1 MVEGGDEM
9 LLTKTE
15 RGLINLLLTKNDFLT
30 ANQLAE
36 MLEVSSKTIYRKIK
50 NINRATGKK
59 EIIIS
64 EKGRG
69 FKLNYK
75 AYIQAKLETTGD
87 IFGYTPSERREKIL
101 LQVLF
106 KSPKYL
112 NIANLYEGY
121 YVGYNS
127 IKNDFALLSQSID
140 KYQLILEKRQKEIRV
155 VGTEENIRIAINEVI
170 NNIDL
175 SSYDDLKT
183 EYSDLNKADVQFIVR
198 QMEIIERKL
207 MISIPYP
214 YDINIFSHLYI
225 LINRFRQGE
234 VEDFDEID
242 EPYPVTN
249 EKLHNIAIEAMEAIE
264 HYLKMDLPKRETF
277 NFLQYLISSRFNH
290 DIELVP
296 SKILPIVEE
305 MTDFYID
312 QVAAKIEMP
321 INKKQ
326 LKIELL
332 SHMKPMVNRMNHQI
346 NIKNNLL
353 SDIKLEYGKLFQII
367 KETARDVAETFQL
380 NTISDDEVGY
390 ITIYFAKHIE
400 QSPLV
405 KRIIIMCSSGIGTS
419 ELLKVKVQ
427 KAFPDVEIVDV
438 LSSTRFNN
446 TLQDYQNIDFIL
458 TTVHAEHEKEI
469 PSLLV
474 SAMFTEKDKM
484 MVKKLIETL

>member
-1 MVEGGDEM
+1 M

-15 RGLINLLLTKNDFLT
+15 RALINLFLTKNDFLT
-30 ANQLAE
+30 ANQLAL

-50 NINRATGKK
+50 NINSATDEK

-69 FKLNYK
+69 YKLNYK
-75 AYIQAKLETTGD
+75 AYIQAKLETTSD

-112 NIANLYEGY
+112 NIAKLYESY

-127 IKNDFALLSQSID
+127 IKNDFALLNQSIE
-140 KYQLILEKRQKEIRV
+140 KYHLALEKKQKEIRV

-170 NNIDL
+170 NNLDL

-183 EYSDLNKADVQFIVR
+183 EYSNLNNADVQFIVR
-198 QMEIIERKL
+198 QMEIIENKL

-234 VEDFDEID
+234 VEDFDETN
-242 EPYPVTN
+242 ETYLVTN
-249 EKLHNIAIEAMEAIE
+249 EKLHTIAVEAIE
-264 HYLKMDLPKRETF
+264 SIEQYLKMKLPKRETF

-290 DIELVP
+290 EIELISSNV
-296 SKILPIVEE
+296 LPIVEE
-305 MTDFYID
+305 MTDFYIN
-312 QVAAKIEMP
+312 QVAAKIDMP

-353 SDIKLEYGKLFQII
+353 SDIKLEYGQLFDII
-367 KETARDVAETFQL
+367 KETARDVAETFRL

-400 QSPLV
+400 ESPLV

-438 LSSTRFNN
+438 LSSTRFKNS
-446 TLQDYQNIDFIL
+446 LQDYQNIDFIL
-458 TTVHAEHEKEI
+458 TTINAESTKEI

-484 MVKKLIETL
+484 MVKKLMESL

>member
-1 MVEGGDEM
+1 M

-15 RGLINLLLTKNDFLT
+15 RALINLFLTKNDFLT

-36 MLEVSSKTIYRKIK
+36 ILDVSSKTVYRKIK
-50 NINRATGKK
+50 NINKTTGKK
-59 EIIIS
+59 DIVIS

-69 FKLNYK
+69 FKLDYK
-75 AYIQAKLETTGD
+75 AYIQAKLETTED
-87 IFGYTPSERREKIL
+87 IFGYTPTERREKIL
-101 LQVLF
+101 LQILF

-112 NIANLYEGY
+112 NIHNLYEGY

-127 IKNDFALLSQSID
+127 IKNDFALLNQSIE
-140 KYQLILEKRQKEIRV
+140 KYHLTIEKRQKEIRV
-155 VGTEENIRIAINEVI
+155 VGTEENIRTAINEVI
-170 NNIDL
+170 NNLDL

-183 EYSDLNKADVQFIVR
+183 EYSDLNKADVQFIVK
-198 QMEIIERKL
+198 QMEIIENKL
-207 MISIPYP
+207 AISIPYP

-234 VEDFDEID
+234 VEEFDESLEEYII
-242 EPYPVTN
+242 TN
-249 EKLHNIAIEAMEAIE
+249 EALHTIAVEAIEAIE
-264 HYLKMDLPKRETF
+264 QYLKMQLPKRETF

-290 DIELVP
+290 EIESIPNKV
-296 SKILPIVEE
+296 LPIVEE

-312 QVAAKIEMP
+312 QVAAKINVP

-326 LKIELL
+326 LKVELL

-353 SDIKLEYGKLFQII
+353 SDIKLEYGNLFEII
-367 KETARDVAETFQL
+367 KETAQDFAKTFKL
-380 NTISDDEVGY
+380 HTISDDEVGY
-390 ITIYFAKHIE
+390 ITIYFAKHME
-400 QSPLV
+400 QSPLI

-438 LSSTRFNN
+438 LSSTKFKNN
-446 TLQDYQNIDFIL
+446 LQDYRNIDFIL
-458 TTVHAEHEKEI
+458 TTINADSNEEI

-474 SAMFTEKDKM
+474 SAMFTEKDKL
-484 MVKKLIETL
+484 MVKKLMESL

>member
-1 MVEGGDEM
+1 M

-15 RGLINLLLTKNDFLT
+15 RALINLFLTKNDFLT
-30 ANQLAE
+30 ANQLAL
-36 MLEVSSKTIYRKIK
+36 MLEVSSKTVYRKIK
-50 NINRATGKK
+50 NINSATDEK

-69 FKLNYK
+69 YKLNYK
-75 AYIQAKLETTGD
+75 AYIQAKLETTSD

-112 NIANLYEGY
+112 NIAKLYEGY

-127 IKNDFALLSQSID
+127 IKNDFALLNQSIE
-140 KYQLILEKRQKEIRV
+140 KYHLALEKKQKEIRV

-170 NNIDL
+170 NNLDL

-183 EYSDLNKADVQFIVR
+183 EYSNLNNADVQFIVR
-198 QMEIIERKL
+198 QMEIIENKL

-234 VEDFDEID
+234 VEDFDETNEI
-242 EPYPVTN
+242 YLVTN
-249 EKLHNIAIEAMEAIE
+249 EKLHTIAVEAIE
-264 HYLKMDLPKRETF
+264 SIEQYLKMKLPKRETF

-290 DIELVP
+290 EIELISSNV
-296 SKILPIVEE
+296 LPIVEE
-305 MTDFYID
+305 MTDFYIN
-312 QVAAKIEMP
+312 QVAAKIDMP

-353 SDIKLEYGKLFQII
+353 SDIKLEYGQLFDII
-367 KETARDVAETFQL
+367 KETARDVAETFKL

-400 QSPLV
+400 ESPLV

-438 LSSTRFNN
+438 LSSTRFKNS
-446 TLQDYQNIDFIL
+446 LQDYQNIDFIL
-458 TTVHAEHEKEI
+458 TTINAESTKEI

-484 MVKKLIETL
+484 MVKKLMESL

>member
-1 MVEGGDEM
+1 M

-15 RGLINLLLTKNDFLT
+15 RALINLFLTKNDFLT
-30 ANQLAE
+30 ANQLAL
-36 MLEVSSKTIYRKIK
+36 MLEVSSKTVYRKIK
-50 NINRATGKK
+50 NINSATDEK

-69 FKLNYK
+69 YKLNYK
-75 AYIQAKLETTGD
+75 AYIQAKLETTSD

-112 NIANLYEGY
+112 NIAKLYEGY

-127 IKNDFALLSQSID
+127 IKNDFALLNQSIE
-140 KYQLILEKRQKEIRV
+140 KYHLALEKKQKEIRV

-170 NNIDL
+170 NNLDL

-183 EYSDLNKADVQFIVR
+183 EYSNLNNADVQFIVR
-198 QMEIIERKL
+198 QMEIIENKL

-234 VEDFDEID
+234 VEDFDATKEI
-242 EPYPVTN
+242 YLVTN
-249 EKLHNIAIEAMEAIE
+249 EKLHTIAVEAIE
-264 HYLKMDLPKRETF
+264 SIEQYLKMKLPKRETF

-290 DIELVP
+290 EIELISSNV
-296 SKILPIVEE
+296 LPIVEE
-305 MTDFYID
+305 MTDFYIN
-312 QVAAKIEMP
+312 QVAAKIDMP

-353 SDIKLEYGKLFQII
+353 SDIKLEYGQLFEII
-367 KETARDVAETFQL
+367 KETARDVAETFKL

-400 QSPLV
+400 ESPLV

-438 LSSTRFNN
+438 LSSTRFKNS
-446 TLQDYQNIDFIL
+446 LQDYQNIDFIL
-458 TTVHAEHEKEI
+458 TTINAESTKEI

-484 MVKKLIETL
+484 MVKKLMESL

>member
-1 MVEGGDEM
+1 M

-15 RGLINLLLTKNDFLT
+15 RALINLFLTKNDFLT
-30 ANQLAE
+30 ANQLAL

-50 NINRATGKK
+50 NINSATDEK

-69 FKLNYK
+69 YKLNYK
-75 AYIQAKLETTGD
+75 AYIQAKLETTSD

-112 NIANLYEGY
+112 NIAKLYEGY

-127 IKNDFALLSQSID
+127 IKNDFTLLNQSIE
-140 KYQLILEKRQKEIRV
+140 KYHLALEKKQKEIRV

-170 NNIDL
+170 NNLDL

-183 EYSDLNKADVQFIVR
+183 EYSNLNNADVQFIVR
-198 QMEIIERKL
+198 QMEIIENKL

-234 VEDFDEID
+234 VEDFDETN
-242 EPYPVTN
+242 ETYLVTN
-249 EKLHNIAIEAMEAIE
+249 EKLHTIAVEAIE
-264 HYLKMDLPKRETF
+264 SIEQYLKMKLPKRETF

-290 DIELVP
+290 EIELISSNV
-296 SKILPIVEE
+296 LPIVEE
-305 MTDFYID
+305 MTDFYIN
-312 QVAAKIEMP
+312 QVAAKIDMP

-353 SDIKLEYGKLFQII
+353 SDIKLEYGQLFEII
-367 KETARDVAETFQL
+367 KETARDVAETFKL

-400 QSPLV
+400 ESPLV

-438 LSSTRFNN
+438 LSSTRFKNS
-446 TLQDYQNIDFIL
+446 LQDYQNIDFIL
-458 TTVHAEHEKEI
+458 TTINAESTKEI

-484 MVKKLIETL
+484 MVKKLMESL

>member
-1 MVEGGDEM
+1 M

-15 RGLINLLLTKNDFLT
+15 RALINLFLTKNDFLT
-30 ANQLAE
+30 ANQLAL

-50 NINRATGKK
+50 NINSATDEK

-69 FKLNYK
+69 YKLNYK
-75 AYIQAKLETTGD
+75 AYIQAKLETTSD

-112 NIANLYEGY
+112 NIAKLYEGY

-127 IKNDFALLSQSID
+127 IKNDFALLNQSIE
-140 KYQLILEKRQKEIRV
+140 KYHLALEKKQKEIRA

-170 NNIDL
+170 NNLDL

-183 EYSDLNKADVQFIVR
+183 EYSNLNNADVQFIVR
-198 QMEIIERKL
+198 QMEIIENKL

-234 VEDFDEID
+234 VEDFDETN
-242 EPYPVTN
+242 ETYLVTN
-249 EKLHNIAIEAMEAIE
+249 EKLHTIAVEAIE
-264 HYLKMDLPKRETF
+264 SIEQYLKMKLPKRETF

-290 DIELVP
+290 EIELISSNV
-296 SKILPIVEE
+296 LPIVEE
-305 MTDFYID
+305 MTDFYIN
-312 QVAAKIEMP
+312 QVASKIDMP

-353 SDIKLEYGKLFQII
+353 SDIKLEYGQLFDII
-367 KETARDVAETFQL
+367 KETARDVAETFRL

-400 QSPLV
+400 ESPLV

-438 LSSTRFNN
+438 LSSTRFKNS
-446 TLQDYQNIDFIL
+446 LQYYQNIDFIL
-458 TTVHAEHEKEI
+458 TTINAESTKEI

-484 MVKKLIETL
+484 MVKKLMESL

>member
-1 MVEGGDEM
+1 M

-15 RGLINLLLTKNDFLT
+15 RALINLFLTKNDFLT

-36 MLEVSSKTIYRKIK
+36 ILDVSSKTVYRKIK
-50 NINRATGKK
+50 NINKTTGKK
-59 EIIIS
+59 DIVIS

-69 FKLNYK
+69 FKLDYK
-75 AYIQAKLETTGD
+75 AYIQAKLETTED
-87 IFGYTPSERREKIL
+87 IFGYTPTERREKIL
-101 LQVLF
+101 LQILF

-112 NIANLYEGY
+112 NIHNLYEGY

-127 IKNDFALLSQSID
+127 IKNDFALLNQSIE
-140 KYQLILEKRQKEIRV
+140 KYHLTIEKRQKEIRV
-155 VGTEENIRIAINEVI
+155 VGTEENIRTAINEVI
-170 NNIDL
+170 NNLDL

-183 EYSDLNKADVQFIVR
+183 EYSDLNKADVQFIVK
-198 QMEIIERKL
+198 QMEIIENKL
-207 MISIPYP
+207 AISIPYP

-234 VEDFDEID
+234 VEEFDESLEEYII
-242 EPYPVTN
+242 TN
-249 EKLHNIAIEAMEAIE
+249 EALHTIAVEAIEAIE
-264 HYLKMDLPKRETF
+264 QYLKMQLPKRETF

-290 DIELVP
+290 EIESIPNKV
-296 SKILPIVEE
+296 LPIVEE

-312 QVAAKIEMP
+312 QVAAKINVP

-326 LKIELL
+326 LKVELL

-353 SDIKLEYGKLFQII
+353 SDIKLEYGNLFEII
-367 KETARDVAETFQL
+367 KETAQDVAKTFKL
-380 NTISDDEVGY
+380 HTISDDEVGY
-390 ITIYFAKHIE
+390 ITIYFAKHME
-400 QSPLV
+400 QSPLI

-438 LSSTRFNN
+438 LSSTKFKNN
-446 TLQDYQNIDFIL
+446 LQDYRNIDFIL
-458 TTVHAEHEKEI
+458 TTINADSNKEV

-474 SAMFTEKDKM
+474 SAMFTEKDKL
-484 MVKKLIETL
+484 MVKKLMESL

>member
-1 MVEGGDEM
+1 M

-15 RGLINLLLTKNDFLT
+15 RALINLFLTKNDFLT

-36 MLEVSSKTIYRKIK
+36 ILDVSSKTIYRKIK
-50 NINRATGKK
+50 NINKTTGKK
-59 EIIIS
+59 DIVIS

-69 FKLNYK
+69 FKLDYK
-75 AYIQAKLETTGD
+75 AYIQAKLETTED
-87 IFGYTPSERREKIL
+87 IFGYTPTERREKIL
-101 LQVLF
+101 LQILF

-112 NIANLYEGY
+112 NIHNLYEGY

-127 IKNDFALLSQSID
+127 IKNDFALLN
-140 KYQLILEKRQKEIRV
+140 QLIEKYHLTIEKRQKEIRV
-155 VGTEENIRIAINEVI
+155 VGTEENIRTAINEVI
-170 NNIDL
+170 NNLDL

-183 EYSDLNKADVQFIVR
+183 EYSDLNKADVQFIVK
-198 QMEIIERKL
+198 QMEIIENKL
-207 MISIPYP
+207 AISIPYP

-234 VEDFDEID
+234 VEEFDELND
-242 EPYPVTN
+242 EYVITN
-249 EKLHNIAIEAMEAIE
+249 EALHTIAVEAIEAIE
-264 HYLKMDLPKRETF
+264 QYLKMQLPKRETF

-290 DIELVP
+290 EIESIPNKV
-296 SKILPIVEE
+296 LPIVEE
-305 MTDFYID
+305 MTDFYIN
-312 QVAAKIEMP
+312 QVAAKINVP

-326 LKIELL
+326 LKVELL

-353 SDIKLEYGKLFQII
+353 SDIKLEYGNLFEII
-367 KETARDVAETFQL
+367 KETAQDVAKTFKL
-380 NTISDDEVGY
+380 HTISDDEVGY
-390 ITIYFAKHIE
+390 ITIYFAKHME
-400 QSPLV
+400 QSPLI

-438 LSSTRFNN
+438 LSSTKFKNN
-446 TLQDYQNIDFIL
+446 LQDYRNIDFIL
-458 TTVHAEHEKEI
+458 TTINADSNEEI

-474 SAMFTEKDKM
+474 SAMFTEKDKL
-484 MVKKLIETL
+484 MVKKLMESL

>member
-1 MVEGGDEM
+1 M

-15 RGLINLLLTKNDFLT
+15 RALINLFLTKNDFLT
-30 ANQLAE
+30 ANQLAL

-50 NINRATGKK
+50 NINSATDEK

-69 FKLNYK
+69 YKLNYK
-75 AYIQAKLETTGD
+75 AYIQAKLETTSD

-112 NIANLYEGY
+112 NIAKLYEGY

-127 IKNDFALLSQSID
+127 IKNDFALLNQSIE
-140 KYQLILEKRQKEIRV
+140 KYHLALEKKQKEIRV

-170 NNIDL
+170 NNLDL

-183 EYSDLNKADVQFIVR
+183 EYSNLNNADVQFIVR
-198 QMEIIERKL
+198 QMEIIENKL

-234 VEDFDEID
+234 VEDFDETNEI
-242 EPYPVTN
+242 YLVTN
-249 EKLHNIAIEAMEAIE
+249 EKLHTIAVEAIE
-264 HYLKMDLPKRETF
+264 SIEQYLKMKLPKRETF

-290 DIELVP
+290 EIELISSNV
-296 SKILPIVEE
+296 LPIVEE
-305 MTDFYID
+305 MTDFYIN
-312 QVAAKIEMP
+312 QVAAKIDMP

-353 SDIKLEYGKLFQII
+353 SDIKLEYGQLFDII
-367 KETARDVAETFQL
+367 KETARDVAETFKL

-400 QSPLV
+400 ESPLV

-438 LSSTRFNN
+438 LSSTRFKNS
-446 TLQDYQNIDFIL
+446 LQDYQNIDFIL
-458 TTVHAEHEKEI
+458 TTINAESTKEI

-474 SAMFTEKDKM
+474 SAMFTKKDKM
-484 MVKKLIETL
+484 MVKKLMESL

>member
-1 MVEGGDEM
+1 M

-15 RGLINLLLTKNDFLT
+15 RALINLFLTKNDFLT

-36 MLEVSSKTIYRKIK
+36 ILDVSSKTIYRKIK
-50 NINRATGKK
+50 NINKTTGKK
-59 EIIIS
+59 DIVIS

-69 FKLNYK
+69 FKLDYK
-75 AYIQAKLETTGD
+75 AYIQAKLETTED
-87 IFGYTPSERREKIL
+87 IFGYTPTERREKIL
-101 LQVLF
+101 LQILF

-112 NIANLYEGY
+112 NIHNLYEGY

-127 IKNDFALLSQSID
+127 IKNDFALLNQSIE
-140 KYQLILEKRQKEIRV
+140 KYHLTIEKRQKEIRV
-155 VGTEENIRIAINEVI
+155 VGTEENIRTAINEVI
-170 NNIDL
+170 NNLDL

-183 EYSDLNKADVQFIVR
+183 EYSDLNKADVQFIVK
-198 QMEIIERKL
+198 QMEIIENKL
-207 MISIPYP
+207 AISIPYP

-234 VEDFDEID
+234 VEGFDELND
-242 EPYPVTN
+242 EYVITN
-249 EKLHNIAIEAMEAIE
+249 EALHTIAVEAIEAIE
-264 HYLKMDLPKRETF
+264 QYLKMQLPKRETF

-290 DIELVP
+290 EIESIPNKV
-296 SKILPIVEE
+296 LPIVEE
-305 MTDFYID
+305 MTDFYIN
-312 QVAAKIEMP
+312 QVAAKINVP

-326 LKIELL
+326 LKVELL

-353 SDIKLEYGKLFQII
+353 SDIKLEYGNLFEII
-367 KETARDVAETFQL
+367 KETAQDVAKTFKL
-380 NTISDDEVGY
+380 HTISDDEVGY
-390 ITIYFAKHIE
+390 ITIYFAKHME
-400 QSPLV
+400 QSPLI

-438 LSSTRFNN
+438 LSSTKFKNN
-446 TLQDYQNIDFIL
+446 LQDYRNIDFIL
-458 TTVHAEHEKEI
+458 TTINADSNEEI

-474 SAMFTEKDKM
+474 SAMFTEKDKL
-484 MVKKLIETL
+484 MVKKLMESL

>member
-1 MVEGGDEM
+1 M

-15 RGLINLLLTKNDFLT
+15 RALINLFLTKNDFLT
-30 ANQLAE
+30 ANQLAL

-50 NINRATGKK
+50 NINSATDEK

-69 FKLNYK
+69 YKLNYK
-75 AYIQAKLETTGD
+75 AYIQAKLETTSD

-112 NIANLYEGY
+112 NIAKLYEGY

-127 IKNDFALLSQSID
+127 IKNDFALLNQSIE
-140 KYQLILEKRQKEIRV
+140 KYHLALEKKQKEIRV

-170 NNIDL
+170 NNLDL

-183 EYSDLNKADVQFIVR
+183 EYSNLNNADVQFIVR
-198 QMEIIERKL
+198 QMEIIENKL

-234 VEDFDEID
+234 VEDFDETNEI
-242 EPYPVTN
+242 YLVTN
-249 EKLHNIAIEAMEAIE
+249 EKLHTIAVEAIE
-264 HYLKMDLPKRETF
+264 SIEQYLKMKLPKRETF

-290 DIELVP
+290 EIELISSNVF
-296 SKILPIVEE
+296 PIVEE
-305 MTDFYID
+305 MTDFYIN
-312 QVAAKIEMP
+312 QVAAKIDMP

-353 SDIKLEYGKLFQII
+353 SDIKLEYGQLFDII
-367 KETARDVAETFQL
+367 KETARDVAETFKL

-400 QSPLV
+400 ESPLV

-438 LSSTRFNN
+438 LSSTRFKNS
-446 TLQDYQNIDFIL
+446 LQDYQNIDFIL
-458 TTVHAEHEKEI
+458 TTINAESTKEI

-484 MVKKLIETL
+484 MVKKLMESL

>member
-1 MVEGGDEM
+1 M

-15 RGLINLLLTKNDFLT
+15 RALINLFLTKNDFLT
-30 ANQLAE
+30 ANQLAL

-50 NINRATGKK
+50 NINSATDEK

-69 FKLNYK
+69 YKLNYK
-75 AYIQAKLETTGD
+75 AYIQAKLETTSD

-101 LQVLF
+101 LQILF

-112 NIANLYEGY
+112 NIAKLYEGY

-127 IKNDFALLSQSID
+127 IKNDFALLNQSIE
-140 KYQLILEKRQKEIRV
+140 KYHLALEKKQKEIRV

-170 NNIDL
+170 NNLDL

-183 EYSDLNKADVQFIVR
+183 EYSNLNNADVQFIVR
-198 QMEIIERKL
+198 QMEIIENKL

-234 VEDFDEID
+234 VEDFDETNEI
-242 EPYPVTN
+242 YLVTN
-249 EKLHNIAIEAMEAIE
+249 EKLHTIAVEAIE
-264 HYLKMDLPKRETF
+264 SIEQYLKMKLPKRETF

-290 DIELVP
+290 EIELISSNV
-296 SKILPIVEE
+296 LPIVEE
-305 MTDFYID
+305 MTDFYIN
-312 QVAAKIEMP
+312 QVAAKIDMP

-353 SDIKLEYGKLFQII
+353 SDIKLEYGQLFDII
-367 KETARDVAETFQL
+367 KETARDVAETFKL

-400 QSPLV
+400 ESPLV

-438 LSSTRFNN
+438 LSSTRFKNS
-446 TLQDYQNIDFIL
+446 LQDYQNIDFIL
-458 TTVHAEHEKEI
+458 TTINAESTKEI

-484 MVKKLIETL
+484 MVKKLMESL

>member
-1 MVEGGDEM
+1 M

-15 RGLINLLLTKNDFLT
+15 RALINLFLTKNDFLT

-36 MLEVSSKTIYRKIK
+36 ILDVSSKTIYRRIK
-50 NINRATGKK
+50 NINNATGKK
-59 EIIIS
+59 DILIS

-69 FKLNYK
+69 FKLDYK
-75 AYIQAKLETTGD
+75 AYIQAKLETSED
-87 IFGYTPSERREKIL
+87 IFGYTPTERREKIL
-101 LQVLF
+101 LQILF

-112 NIANLYEGY
+112 NIHHLYEGY

-127 IKNDFALLSQSID
+127 IKNDFALLNQSIT
-140 KYQLILEKRQKEIRV
+140 KYHLTIEKKQKEIRV

-170 NNIDL
+170 NNLDL
-175 SSYDDLKT
+175 SSSSYDDLKT
-183 EYSDLNKADVQFIVR
+183 DYSDLNKADVQFIVQ
-198 QMEIIERKL
+198 QMEIIENKL
-207 MISIPYP
+207 AISIPYP

-234 VEDFDEID
+234 VEEFGESSESETYVI
-242 EPYPVTN
+242 TN
-249 EKLHNIAIEAMEAIE
+249 ETLHVIAVEAIEAIE
-264 HYLKMDLPKRETF
+264 KYLKMKLPERETF

-290 DIELVP
+290 EIELFPNNV
-296 SKILPIVEE
+296 LPIVEE
-305 MTDFYID
+305 MTDFYINE
-312 QVAAKIEMP
+312 VAAKINIP

-353 SDIKLEYGKLFQII
+353 SDIKLEYGNLFEII
-367 KETARDVAETFQL
+367 KDTARDVAKTFNLQ
-380 NTISDDEVGY
+380 TISDDEIGY
-390 ITIYFAKHIE
+390 ITIYFAKHME
-400 QSPLV
+400 QSPLI
-405 KRIIIMCSSGIGTS
+405 KRILIMCSSGIGTS

-438 LSSTRFNN
+438 LSSTRFKNN
-446 TLQDYQNIDFIL
+446 IQDYRNIDFIL
-458 TTVHAEHEKEI
+458 TTIKTDNNEEI

-474 SAMFTEKDKM
+474 SAMFTEKDKL
-484 MVKKLIETL
+484 MVKKLMESL

>member
-1 MVEGGDEM
+1 M

-15 RGLINLLLTKNDFLT
+15 RALINLFLTKNDFLT
-30 ANQLAE
+30 ANQLAL
-36 MLEVSSKTIYRKIK
+36 MLEVSSKTVYRKIK
-50 NINRATGKK
+50 NINSATDEK

-69 FKLNYK
+69 YKLNYK
-75 AYIQAKLETTGD
+75 AYIQAKLETTSD

-112 NIANLYEGY
+112 NIAKLYEGY

-127 IKNDFALLSQSID
+127 IKNDFALLNQSIE
-140 KYQLILEKRQKEIRV
+140 KYHLALEKKQKEIRV

-170 NNIDL
+170 NNLDL

-183 EYSDLNKADVQFIVR
+183 EYSNLNNADVQFIVR
-198 QMEIIERKL
+198 QMEIIENKL

-234 VEDFDEID
+234 VEDFDETD
-242 EPYPVTN
+242 EIYLVTN
-249 EKLHNIAIEAMEAIE
+249 EKLHTIAVEAIE
-264 HYLKMDLPKRETF
+264 SIEQYLKMKLPKRETF

-290 DIELVP
+290 EIELISSNV
-296 SKILPIVEE
+296 LPIVEE
-305 MTDFYID
+305 MTDFYIN
-312 QVAAKIEMP
+312 QVAAKIDMP

-353 SDIKLEYGKLFQII
+353 SDIKLEYGQLFEII
-367 KETARDVAETFQL
+367 KETARDVAETFKL

-400 QSPLV
+400 ESPLV

-438 LSSTRFNN
+438 LSSTRFKNS
-446 TLQDYQNIDFIL
+446 LQDYQNIDFIL
-458 TTVHAEHEKEI
+458 TTINSESTKEI

-484 MVKKLIETL
+484 MVKKMMESL

>member
-1 MVEGGDEM
+1 M

-15 RGLINLLLTKNDFLT
+15 RALINLFLKKNDFLT
-30 ANQLAE
+30 ANQLAL
-36 MLEVSSKTIYRKIK
+36 MLEVSSKTVYRKIK
-50 NINRATGKK
+50 NINSATDEK

-69 FKLNYK
+69 YKLNYK
-75 AYIQAKLETTGD
+75 AYIQAKLETTSD

-112 NIANLYEGY
+112 NIAKLYEGY

-127 IKNDFALLSQSID
+127 IKNDFALLNQSIE
-140 KYQLILEKRQKEIRV
+140 KYHLALEKKQKEIRV

-170 NNIDL
+170 NNLDL

-183 EYSDLNKADVQFIVR
+183 EYSNLNNADVQFIVR
-198 QMEIIERKL
+198 QMEIIENKL

-234 VEDFDEID
+234 VEDFDETKEI
-242 EPYPVTN
+242 YLVTN
-249 EKLHNIAIEAMEAIE
+249 EKLHTIAVEAIE
-264 HYLKMDLPKRETF
+264 SIEQYLKMKLPKRETF

-290 DIELVP
+290 EIELISSNV
-296 SKILPIVEE
+296 LPIVEE
-305 MTDFYID
+305 MTDFYIN
-312 QVAAKIEMP
+312 QVAAKIDMP

-353 SDIKLEYGKLFQII
+353 SDIKLEYGQLFEII
-367 KETARDVAETFQL
+367 KETARDVAETFKL

-400 QSPLV
+400 ESPLV

-438 LSSTRFNN
+438 LSSTKFKNS
-446 TLQDYQNIDFIL
+446 LQDYQNIDFIL
-458 TTVHAEHEKEI
+458 TTINAESTKEI

-484 MVKKLIETL
+484 MVKKLMESL

>member
-1 MVEGGDEM
+1 M

-15 RGLINLLLTKNDFLT
+15 RALINLFLTKNDFLT
-30 ANQLAE
+30 VNQLAL

-50 NINRATGKK
+50 NINSATDEK

-69 FKLNYK
+69 YKLNYK
-75 AYIQAKLETTGD
+75 AYIQAKLETTSD

-112 NIANLYEGY
+112 NIAKLYEGY

-127 IKNDFALLSQSID
+127 IKNDFALLNQSIE
-140 KYQLILEKRQKEIRV
+140 KYHLALEKKQKEIRV

-170 NNIDL
+170 NNLDL

-183 EYSDLNKADVQFIVR
+183 EYSNLNNADVQFIVR
-198 QMEIIERKL
+198 QMEIIENKL

-234 VEDFDEID
+234 VEDFDETNEI
-242 EPYPVTN
+242 YLMTN
-249 EKLHNIAIEAMEAIE
+249 EKLHTIAVEAIE
-264 HYLKMDLPKRETF
+264 SIEQYLKMKLPKRETF

-290 DIELVP
+290 EIELISSNV
-296 SKILPIVEE
+296 LPIVEE
-305 MTDFYID
+305 MTDFYIN
-312 QVAAKIEMP
+312 QVASKIDMP

-332 SHMKPMVNRMNHQI
+332 SHMKPMVNRMKHQI

-353 SDIKLEYGKLFQII
+353 SDIKLEYGQLFEII
-367 KETARDVAETFQL
+367 KETARDVAETFKL

-400 QSPLV
+400 ESPLV

-438 LSSTRFNN
+438 LSSTRFKNS
-446 TLQDYQNIDFIL
+446 LQDYQNIDFIL
-458 TTVHAEHEKEI
+458 TTINAESTKEI

-484 MVKKLIETL
+484 MVKKLMESL

>member
-1 MVEGGDEM
+1 M

-15 RGLINLLLTKNDFLT
+15 RALINLFLTKNDFLT
-30 ANQLAE
+30 ANQLAL

-50 NINRATGKK
+50 NINSATDEK

-69 FKLNYK
+69 YKLNYK
-75 AYIQAKLETTGD
+75 AYIQAKLETTSD

-112 NIANLYEGY
+112 NIAKLYEGY

-127 IKNDFALLSQSID
+127 IKNDFTLLNQSIE
-140 KYQLILEKRQKEIRV
+140 KYHLALEKKQKEIRV

-170 NNIDL
+170 NNLDL

-183 EYSDLNKADVQFIVR
+183 EYSNLNNADVQFIVR
-198 QMEIIERKL
+198 QMEIIENKL

-234 VEDFDEID
+234 VEDFDETN
-242 EPYPVTN
+242 ETYLVTN
-249 EKLHNIAIEAMEAIE
+249 EKLHTIAVEAIE
-264 HYLKMDLPKRETF
+264 SIEQYLKMKLPKRETF

-290 DIELVP
+290 EIELISSNV
-296 SKILPIVEE
+296 LPIVEE
-305 MTDFYID
+305 MTDFYIN
-312 QVAAKIEMP
+312 QVASKIDMP

-353 SDIKLEYGKLFQII
+353 SDIKLEYGQLFDII
-367 KETARDVAETFQL
+367 KETARDVAETFKL

-400 QSPLV
+400 ESPLV

-438 LSSTRFNN
+438 LSSTRFKNS
-446 TLQDYQNIDFIL
+446 LQDYQNIDFIL
-458 TTVHAEHEKEI
+458 TTINAESTKEI

-484 MVKKLIETL
+484 MVKKLMESL

>member
-1 MVEGGDEM
+1 M

-15 RGLINLLLTKNDFLT
+15 RALINLFLTKNDFLT
-30 ANQLAE
+30 ANQLAL

-50 NINRATGKK
+50 NINSATDEK

-69 FKLNYK
+69 YKLNYK
-75 AYIQAKLETTGD
+75 AYIQAKLETTSD

-112 NIANLYEGY
+112 NIAKLYESY

-127 IKNDFALLSQSID
+127 IKNDFALLNQSIE
-140 KYQLILEKRQKEIRV
+140 KYHLALEKKQKEIRV

-170 NNIDL
+170 NNLDL

-183 EYSDLNKADVQFIVR
+183 EYSNLNNADVQFIVR
-198 QMEIIERKL
+198 QMEIIENKL

-234 VEDFDEID
+234 VEDFDETN
-242 EPYPVTN
+242 ETYLVTN
-249 EKLHNIAIEAMEAIE
+249 EKLHTIAVEAIE
-264 HYLKMDLPKRETF
+264 SIEQYLKMKLPKRETF

-290 DIELVP
+290 EIELISSNV
-296 SKILPIVEE
+296 LPIVEE
-305 MTDFYID
+305 MTDFYIN
-312 QVAAKIEMP
+312 QVAAKIDMP

-346 NIKNNLL
+346 KIKNNLL
-353 SDIKLEYGKLFQII
+353 SDIKLEYGQLFDII
-367 KETARDVAETFQL
+367 KETARDVAETFKL

-400 QSPLV
+400 ESPLV

-438 LSSTRFNN
+438 LSSTRFKNS
-446 TLQDYQNIDFIL
+446 LQDYQNIDFIL
-458 TTVHAEHEKEI
+458 TTINAESTKEI

-484 MVKKLIETL
+484 MVKKLMESL

>member
-1 MVEGGDEM
+1 M

-15 RGLINLLLTKNDFLT
+15 RALINLFLTKNDFLT
-30 ANQLAE
+30 ANQLAL
-36 MLEVSSKTIYRKIK
+36 MLEVSSKTVYRKIK
-50 NINRATGKK
+50 NINSATDEK

-69 FKLNYK
+69 YKLNYK
-75 AYIQAKLETTGD
+75 AYIQAKLETTSD

-112 NIANLYEGY
+112 NIAKLYEGY

-127 IKNDFALLSQSID
+127 IKNDFALLNQSIE
-140 KYQLILEKRQKEIRV
+140 KYHLALEKKQKEIRV

-170 NNIDL
+170 NNLDL

-183 EYSDLNKADVQFIVR
+183 EYSNLNNADVQFIVR
-198 QMEIIERKL
+198 QMEIIENKL

-234 VEDFDEID
+234 VEDFDETKEI
-242 EPYPVTN
+242 YLVTN
-249 EKLHNIAIEAMEAIE
+249 EKLHTIAVEAIE
-264 HYLKMDLPKRETF
+264 SIEQYLKMKLPKRETF

-290 DIELVP
+290 EIELISSNV
-296 SKILPIVEE
+296 LPIVEE
-305 MTDFYID
+305 MTDFYIN
-312 QVAAKIEMP
+312 QVAAKIDMP

-353 SDIKLEYGKLFQII
+353 SDIKLEYGQLFEII
-367 KETARDVAETFQL
+367 KETARDVAETFKL

-400 QSPLV
+400 ESPLV

-438 LSSTRFNN
+438 LSSTRFKNS
-446 TLQDYQNIDFIL
+446 LQDYQNIDFIL
-458 TTVHAEHEKEI
+458 TTINAESTKEI

-484 MVKKLIETL
+484 MVKKLMESL

>member
-1 MVEGGDEM
+1 M

-15 RGLINLLLTKNDFLT
+15 RALINLFLTKNDFLT
-30 ANQLAE
+30 ANQLAL
-36 MLEVSSKTIYRKIK
+36 MLEVSSKTVYRKIK
-50 NINRATGKK
+50 NINSATDEK

-69 FKLNYK
+69 YKLNYK
-75 AYIQAKLETTGD
+75 AYIQAKLETTSD

-112 NIANLYEGY
+112 NIAKLYEGY

-127 IKNDFALLSQSID
+127 IKNDFALLNQSIE
-140 KYQLILEKRQKEIRV
+140 KYHLALEKKQKEIRV

-170 NNIDL
+170 NNLDL

-183 EYSDLNKADVQFIVR
+183 EYSNLNNADVQFIVR
-198 QMEIIERKL
+198 QMEIIENKL

-234 VEDFDEID
+234 VEDFDETKEI
-242 EPYPVTN
+242 YLVTN
-249 EKLHNIAIEAMEAIE
+249 EKLHTIAVEAIE
-264 HYLKMDLPKRETF
+264 SIEQYLKMKLPKRETF

-290 DIELVP
+290 EIELISSNV
-296 SKILPIVEE
+296 LPIVEE
-305 MTDFYID
+305 MTDFYIN
-312 QVAAKIEMP
+312 QVAAKIDMP

-353 SDIKLEYGKLFQII
+353 SDIKLEYGQLFEII
-367 KETARDVAETFQL
+367 KETARDVAKTFKL

-400 QSPLV
+400 ESPLV

-438 LSSTRFNN
+438 LSSTRFKNS
-446 TLQDYQNIDFIL
+446 LQDYQNIDFIL
-458 TTVHAEHEKEI
+458 TTINAESTKEI

-484 MVKKLIETL
+484 MVKKLMESL

>member
-1 MVEGGDEM
+1 M

-15 RGLINLLLTKNDFLT
+15 RALINLFLTKNDFLT
-30 ANQLAE
+30 ANQLAL

-50 NINRATGKK
+50 NINSATDEK

-69 FKLNYK
+69 YKLNYK
-75 AYIQAKLETTGD
+75 AYIQAKLETTSD

-101 LQVLF
+101 LQILF

-112 NIANLYEGY
+112 NIAKLYEGY

-127 IKNDFALLSQSID
+127 IKNDFALLNQSIE
-140 KYQLILEKRQKEIRV
+140 KYHLALEKKQKEIRV

-170 NNIDL
+170 NNLDL

-183 EYSDLNKADVQFIVR
+183 EYSNLNNADVQFIVR
-198 QMEIIERKL
+198 QMEIIENKL

-234 VEDFDEID
+234 VEDFDETNEI
-242 EPYPVTN
+242 YLMTN
-249 EKLHNIAIEAMEAIE
+249 EKLHTIAVEAIE
-264 HYLKMDLPKRETF
+264 SIEQYLKMKLPKRETF

-290 DIELVP
+290 EIELISSNV
-296 SKILPIVEE
+296 LPIVEE
-305 MTDFYID
+305 MTDFYIN
-312 QVAAKIEMP
+312 QVAAKIDMP

-353 SDIKLEYGKLFQII
+353 SDIKLEYGQLFDII
-367 KETARDVAETFQL
+367 KETARDVAETFKL

-400 QSPLV
+400 ESPLV

-438 LSSTRFNN
+438 LSSTRFKNS
-446 TLQDYQNIDFIL
+446 LQDYQNIDFIL
-458 TTVHAEHEKEI
+458 TTINAESTKEI

-484 MVKKLIETL
+484 MVKKLMESL